1 MRDGPQLVQFFGVKL
16 EFQDGQ
22 DMPALRTLE
31 GRGEL
36 GNVNLL
42 PNFDELIKSQQN
54 DDFVKNSPAKAGQG
68 PQKLRSEVP
77 EGTQTPQG
85 PHEAQRHRWTF
96 YETINFDC
104 DNGLAGF

>member
-36 GNVNLL
+36 GNVCNNLL
-42 PNFDELIKSQQN
+42 LNFDELIKSQQN
-54 DDFVKNSPAKAGQG
+54 DGFVKSSRCKAR
-68 PQKLRSEVP
+68 K
-77 EGTQTPQG
+77 
-85 PHEAQRHRWTF
+85 
-96 YETINFDC
+96 N
-104 DNGLAGF
+104 

>member
-1 MRDGPQLVQFFGVKL
+1 VRDGPQLVQFFGVEL

-22 DMPALRTLE
+22 NMPALRTLE

-54 DDFVKNSPAKAGQG
+54 DGFVKSSRCKAR
-68 PQKLRSEVP
+68 K
-77 EGTQTPQG
+77 
-85 PHEAQRHRWTF
+85 
-96 YETINFDC
+96 N
-104 DNGLAGF
+104 